1 VNDETQQDQ
10 AQPDQ
15 ADGSQDQGAE
25 SQGQSD
31 QDSQLETSQPDQPAQ
46 PETERQVSQPDAVG
60 GSTGG
65 VGPSGE
71 PAEGTVRDQ
80 AAEAVAR
87 EGELESARSEH
98 NERTG
103 GGDVQ
108 PGEVQNARQEHN
120 DRTGGGQVPGADSA
134 DDGPESGLGQE

>member
-1 VNDETQQDQ
+1 MNDETQQDQ
-10 AQPDQ
+10 TQGGEQP
-15 ADGSQDQGAE
+15 AE

-31 QDSQLETSQPDQPAQ
+31 QNSQLETSQPDQPAQ
-46 PETERQVSQPDAVG
+46 PESERQQDESQVSQPDVVG
-60 GSTGG
+60 GSTASP
-65 VGPSGE
+65 GPSGE

-80 AAEAVAR
+80 AAEAVQR

-120 DRTGGGQVPGADSA
+120 DRTGGGQVPGADRA

>member
-1 VNDETQQDQ
+1 MNDETQQDQ
-10 AQPDQ
+10 TQGGEQP
-15 ADGSQDQGAE
+15 AE

-31 QDSQLETSQPDQPAQ
+31 QDSQLETPQPDQPAQ
-46 PETERQVSQPDAVG
+46 PETERQVSQPDTVG

-71 PAEGTVRDQ
+71 PAEGTASPSSAQQED
-80 AAEAVAR
+80 AAVQR

-98 NERTG
+98 NQRTG
-103 GGDVQ
+103 GGEIQ
-108 PGEVQNARQEHN
+108 SGEVQNARQEHN